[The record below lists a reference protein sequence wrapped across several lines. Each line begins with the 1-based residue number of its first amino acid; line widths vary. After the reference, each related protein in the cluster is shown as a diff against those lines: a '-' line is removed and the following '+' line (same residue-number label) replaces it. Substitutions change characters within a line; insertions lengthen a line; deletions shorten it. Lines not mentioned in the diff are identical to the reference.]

1 MPGPTNRR
9 SKEDKTT
16 PNSRITAP
24 AIKRWIIDLGSRDG
38 MVRQRARDSLVA
50 IRKPA
55 IIHLAKLTKD
65 RNEQVRWEAAKAL
78 GEIADPKT
86 AAPLTCALE
95 DEEFDVRW
103 LAAEG
108 LITLKNKGLPPLLK
122 ALIKRPQ
129 SVWLREGAHH
139 ILHDLSR
146 TNLRKQVKALMDAL
160 EGVEPEIEVPP
171 AAQNL
176 LNSLR
181 KR

>member
-1 MPGPTNRR
+1 MSGPTNRR
-9 SKEDKTT
+9 IKDKTT
-16 PNSRITAP
+16 PKNRITSP
-24 AIKRWIIDLGSRDG
+24 TIKRWIAELGSRDG
-38 MVRQRARDSLVA
+38 MVRQRARSSLVA
-50 IRKPA
+50 VRKPA
-55 IIHLAKLTKD
+55 IVPLAKLTKD

-108 LITLKNKGLPPLLK
+108 LIALKSKGLPPLLK

-139 ILHDLSR
+139 VLHDLAR
-146 TNLRKQVKALMDAL
+146 TRLRKQVMVLMKAL

-176 LNSLR
+176 LNSL
-181 KR
+181 KK

>member
-1 MPGPTNRR
+1 MPGPSNRK
-9 SKEDKTT
+9 SKDTAN
-16 PNSRITAP
+16 PNSRITEST
-24 AIKRWIIDLGSRDG
+24 IKKWITELGSRDG
-38 MVRQRARDSLVA
+38 MVRQHARGSLVA
-50 IRKPA
+50 VRKPA
-55 IIHLAKLTKD
+55 IVHLAKLTRD

-146 TNLRKQVKALMDAL
+146 TNLRKQVKALMEAL

>member
-1 MPGPTNRR
+1 MPGPSNRK
-9 SKEDKTT
+9 SKDTAN
-16 PNSRITAP
+16 PNSRITEST
-24 AIKRWIIDLGSRDG
+24 IKKWITELGSRDG
-38 MVRQRARDSLVA
+38 MVRQQARGSLVA
-50 IRKPA
+50 VRKPA
-55 IIHLAKLTKD
+55 IVHLAKLTRD

-146 TNLRKQVKALMDAL
+146 TNLRKQVKALLEAL
-160 EGVEPEIEVPP
+160 EGVEPEIEVPT
-171 AAQNL
+171 AAQKL
-176 LNSLR
+176 LNSLG

>member
-1 MPGPTNRR
+1 MPGPTNRK
-9 SKEDKTT
+9 SKDKATS
-16 PNSRITAP
+16 NSRITAT
-24 AIKRWIIDLGSRDG
+24 AIKRWITELGSRDG
-38 MVRQRARDSLVA
+38 MVRQRARHSLVA
-50 IRKPA
+50 IRKPV
-55 IIHLAKLTKD
+55 ILHLSKLLGD

-108 LITLKNKGLPPLLK
+108 LIALKHEGLPSLLK
-122 ALIKRPQ
+122 ALMERPQ

-139 ILHDLSR
+139 VLHDLAR
-146 TNLRKQVKALMDAL
+146 TSLRKQVKALLEAL
-160 EGVEPEIEVPP
+160 EGVGPEIDVPP
-171 AAQNL
+171 AAQKL
-176 LNSLR
+176 LNSLG

>member
-1 MPGPTNRR
+1 MLGPSNRK
-9 SKEDKTT
+9 SKNIST
-16 PNSRITAP
+16 PISRITESV
-24 AIKRWIIDLGSRDG
+24 IKKWITDLGSRDG
-38 MVRQRARDSLVA
+38 MVRQRARGSLVA
-50 IRKPA
+50 LRKQA
-55 IIHLAKLTKD
+55 IAHLAKLTRD

-78 GEIADPKT
+78 GEIADPKA

-108 LITLKNKGLPPLLK
+108 LITLKSKGLTPLLR

-139 ILHDLSR
+139 VLHDLSR
-146 TNLRKQVKALMDAL
+146 TNLRKQVKALIEAL